1 MAYLSGDCAE
11 TQYGRLFGCLE
22 IQIKN
27 CIELIDLNQMRNAD
41 LSYIAACARF
51 RAAPVLYREQQGAG
65 SRCDSS
71 LPIHI
76 SKVRTN
82 ECGRPAMPADLT
94 SLFVAFITIN
104 SVVILATSAYLTIAF
119 IARYAQMPCTS
130 SKPAYPR
137 ISV

>member
-22 IQIKN
+22 IQIGN
-27 CIELIDLNQMRNAD
+27 CIKLIDLNQIRNAD
-41 LSYIAACARF
+41 LKYSAACARF
-51 RAAPVLYREQQGAG
+51 RAAPALYRVQQGAG

-82 ECGRPAMPADLT
+82 ECGRPAMPADFT
-94 SLFVAFITIN
+94 FLFVAYLTID
-104 SVVILATSAYLTIAF
+104 SVEILATSAYLTIAF

-130 SKPAYPR
+130 SKTAYPL
-137 ISV
+137 IGV